1 MATAYPTAI
10 DTVPNA
16 PPGNVPLGAS
26 APKHTEVHQKIADL
40 LNALQSTLG
49 INPQGDAV
57 SVAQR
62 IANLESII
70 DGGPIL
76 ISAPACAIA
85 PAVTGLTTLSATLAC
100 STGTWSGTP
109 SAYAYQWQRNGSG
122 ITGETASTYA
132 IAAAD
137 DGTTL
142 RCVVT
147 ATNDFGSTDANS
159 NGVPISFAPAYTPSL
174 DFSNGLNSGYIAALA
189 A

>member
-26 APKHTEVHQKIADL
+26 APRHTEVHQKIADL

-49 INPQGDAV
+49 INPQGGAA

-62 IANLESII
+62 LADIESLI

-76 ISAPACAIA
+76 VSAPACSVA
-85 PAVTGLTTLSATLAC
+85 PAVTGATTLGATLSC
-100 STGTWSGTP
+100 STGTWSGSPT
-109 SAYAYQWQRNGSG
+109 SYAYRWQRDGVNIS
-122 ITGETASTYA
+122 GETASTYV
-132 IAAAD
+132 IAAGD

-147 ATNDFGSTDANS
+147 ATNAFGSTDANS
-159 NGVPISFAPAYTPSL
+159 NGVPISFAPSYTPSC
-174 DFSNGLNSGYIAALA
+174 DFSDSRNSMYVAAIAA
-189 A
+189 